1 MRRSI
6 ERILAIARILYP
18 KNATAYFNRSVED
31 ASGQLGWQQFSF

>member
-6 ERILAIARILYP
+6 ERILAIARILDP